1 MEKLVAEQ
9 RKETKRQFINAKY
22 KDSVFRMAFE
32 EKKYQLEL
40 YNALNGSDYDDPEAV
55 EVTTL
60 EDTFFIGMRNDL
72 SFVVGLSLNM
82 YEHQST
88 KNLNMPLRGLIYFTQ
103 VYMEYIN
110 RNGYR
115 LYAES
120 QIPLPFPKYIVF
132 YNGEKDAPD
141 EEELLLSDAFPKE
154 MIDRSTNNPT
164 LQDIDFSKIEK
175 RHKANQE
182 YKRKQKQTKY
192 DKKSVHI
199 KSFKIYEKIKV
210 ILTKAERKEINIL
223 VDKMYKDKLISR
235 KDNVFKYKRIL
246 AMLIYL
252 SRKCEK
258 TSTELRA
265 LKNDGHFVKD
275 TDGQNVKYLRTIY
288 IQKWIKKY
296 DNVPDELT
304 DLALEKL
311 TGVNHKMIETVIK
324 HLEKVGVIQTRIN
337 PDGALY
343 LKVLPW
349 HYDGE
354 VWMEEI
360 DYNKAGTMIRDYFR
374 SRIP

>member
-1 MEKLVAEQ
+1 MMPEKDSFLHRIHMREEGVTLEKLVAEQ

-22 KDSVFRMAFE
+22 KDSVFRMTFE

-132 YNGEKDAPD
+132 YNGEKDTPE

-154 MIDRSTNNPT
+154 M
-164 LQDIDFSKIEK
+164 
-175 RHKANQE
+175 
-182 YKRKQKQTKY
+182 
-192 DKKSVHI
+192 
-199 KSFKIYEKIKV
+199 
-210 ILTKAERKEINIL
+210 KEQIPSLDCRARVLNIN
-223 VDKMYKDKLISR
+223 
-235 KDNVFKYKRIL
+235 L
-246 AMLIYL
+246 AI
-252 SRKCEK
+252 
-258 TSTELRA
+258 TE
-265 LKNDGHFVKD
+265 N
-275 TDGQNVKYLRTIY
+275 
-288 IQKWIKKY
+288 
-296 DNVPDELT
+296 
-304 DLALEKL
+304 
-311 TGVNHKMIETVIK
+311 
-324 HLEKVGVIQTRIN
+324 
-337 PDGALY
+337 
-343 LKVLPW
+343 
-349 HYDGE
+349 
-354 VWMEEI
+354 
-360 DYNKAGTMIRDYFR
+360 
-374 SRIP
+374 